1 MRIQLALIALGTLIT
16 TAAAAGPSGGLL
28 AQILNGKALTARRTL
43 VPMLENNPNDPA
55 ANLFMGMALSVEGK
69 HNDAMIYYRA
79 GEAAPLYWEH
89 GVGFHAE
96 SLRYSGRPQQA
107 ATLRGLQLMDAD
119 LEAEGLTWLEQADD
133 YRAAGQLDKA
143 WESANQAIALRP
155 LGIKAHAVLADIA
168 MDAGQID
175 LAEEHLFLAE
185 KRIDGAAPPRLY
197 LTRAR
202 LELARGEHE
211 KALELVEFAR
221 EQRRWLVDAVYLH
234 TAVLL
239 AMGDVE
245 GAKGVLNRPKL
256 TPKQSPPVLLARIQ
270 LLLAQGD
277 TASAQQAWSELQ
289 ELAPGTVMF
298 PEHVPGLSPTP
309 GLLK

>member
-43 VPMLENNPNDPA
+43 GPMLASNPDDPV
-55 ANLFMGMALSVEGK
+55 ANLYMGMALSVEGK
-69 HNDAMIYYRA
+69 HNDATIYFQA
-79 GEAAPLYWEH
+79 GENAPLYWKQ
-89 GVGFHAE
+89 GVGFHAAN
-96 SLRYSGRPQQA
+96 LRYAGQA
-107 ATLRGLQLMDAD
+107 EHAAALRSLQLMNPD
-119 LEAEGLTWLEQADD
+119 LDSEGLTWLDQADD

-143 WESANQAIALRP
+143 WEAANQAIALRP

-168 MDAGQID
+168 MDAGQVE
-175 LAEEHLFLAE
+175 LAEEHLFLAQ

-202 LELARGEHE
+202 MELARGEHE
-211 KALELVEFAR
+211 EALALVEQAR
-221 EQRRWLVDAVYLH
+221 DQRRWLVDAVYLH

-239 AMGDVE
+239 AMGDLD
-245 GAKGVLNRPKL
+245 AAADVLNRPKL
-256 TPKQSPPVLLARIQ
+256 APKQSPPVLLARIQ
-270 LLLAQGD
+270 LLLAQGE
-277 TASAQQAWSELQ
+277 TEQAQQAWAELQ

-309 GLLK
+309 GSPR